1 MTRTGGDTFYEHAL
15 HEGWE
20 DRIQGGY
27 PPPTSSM
34 AAAQTDGP
42 SEQNILVFYECVQNV
57 YHDINHVDT
66 KYAS

>member
-1 MTRTGGDTFYEHAL
+1 MKAGRTASGVDT
-15 HEGWE
+15 
-20 DRIQGGY
+20 

-34 AAAQTDGP
+34 AAARTDGP
-42 SEQNILVFYECVQNV
+42 SEQNILVFYECIQNV